1 MKAAPRFAPSSS
13 PSLLALPAVMQ
24 ITGHCRSGVYK
35 AIKAQLLPH
44 PVKVGRASRWPE
56 HEVLAVRAAIVRG
69 DDEGAR
75 RALVR
80 QLQARRGGQRL
91 AVVSA

>member
-1 MKAAPRFAPSSS
+1 MSAPGFE
-13 PSLLALPAVMQ
+13 LAVGHALIPLPQVMT
-24 ITGHCRSGVYK
+24 ITGYGRSAVYAAVRK
-35 AIKAQLLPH
+35 NVLPH

-56 HEVLAVRAAIVRG
+56 DEVLAVRAAILRG

-80 QLQARRGGQRL
+80 QLQARRGKPHL
-91 AVVSA
+91 ALV

>member
-1 MKAAPRFAPSSS
+1 MSAVHFEPATGPALVP
-13 PSLLALPAVMQ
+13 LAIVKQ
-24 ITGHCRSGVYK
+24 ITGYGRSAVY
-35 AIKAQLLPH
+35 AAMAAQLLPR

-56 HEVLAVRAAIVRG
+56 EELLALRAAILRG

-80 QLQARRGGQRL
+80 QLHARRGKPVLQLLR
-91 AVVSA
+91 